1 MTQTSGTRPPYLA
14 ALAVG
19 LAVFI
24 GYLLTLAPTVTF
36 WDAGEFIA
44 AAKTLGIPHPPG
56 TPLFVLIAH
65 VWGTLVPVGEFAYRT
80 NMLSAL
86 LSAGAA
92 ACFFLVAHESLRG
105 EAEGLDEGASR
116 LLRIGGAA
124 AAAVIGAFTF
134 TNWQNSN
141 ETEVYGIATF
151 TVAAICWLCLVWRA
165 RRGTGVAP
173 RILLLIVYLG
183 GISMGNHLLAL
194 LVGPAV
200 VMFIWATLRQD
211 PAPEPERRRAEWAQL
226 AVVAGVWTLLIGTGL
241 GHKAL
246 SLVGVICFLAA
257 AGFAAS
263 SRATK
268 FAVTTLFLAA
278 IGMTPYLY
286 LYIRS
291 GQNPII
297 NEAAPSTVDALLA
310 VIRREQYPPRT
321 PFDDP
326 TVLSGPNNP
335 GRSLSIIGLQVQN
348 YLLYYHWQ
356 WGKGLSAMIGKVPV
370 GVFLVTLPF
379 FSLGM
384 LGMLRQ
390 RRADRPAW
398 WLLLTLFLVTGL
410 GLVAYMNFKPGF
422 SLGYDL
428 FPNFEDHE
436 VRERDYFFV
445 VSFVVWGV
453 WAGMGLAALVRQLL
467 RPGSRLPRAA
477 AAGAFAIA
485 LVPVALNWRDAS
497 RRHGPDARLAADFA
511 YDLLNTA
518 PPYGILFTFGDND
531 TFPLWWAQEVEG
543 IRRDVTVV
551 CLALGNTD
559 WYIRQLRDN
568 GTREVDRD
576 ALPAIWRDSL
586 PAGATAPSA
595 PLHSM
600 TDDQVQAA
608 MVAQVLQQPLTVS
621 FGNFSR
627 TFAAGTFLRP
637 TDVLAIRVIQ
647 ENLGRRPLVW
657 SVTAGRFFGGLD
669 DRVLQQGLGYRLLPA
684 PPDTTAPGIA
694 PGTVGGIPV
703 DVPVTNR
710 LAWETY
716 RYADLLAEGSSS
728 LETTEASMARAL
740 ALPFT
745 VLAFVHESE
754 GRPDQMIRNLE
765 QAVKLNPDPALA
777 SALDQLGRQYFQA
790 PIPDSSATLP
800 R

>member
-1 MTQTSGTRPPYLA
+1 MTEDTASRPPYPA

-44 AAKTLGIPHPPG
+44 AAKILGIPHPPG

-65 VWGTLVPVGEFAYRT
+65 VWGTLVPIGEFAYRT

-105 EAEGLDEGASR
+105 TAEGLDRGAAR
-116 LLRIGGAA
+116 LLRLGGGAA
-124 AAAVIGAFTF
+124 AALIGAFTF

-151 TVAAICWLCLVWRA
+151 TVAAICWLCHVWRA
-165 RRGTGVAP
+165 RRGTGIAP

-200 VMFIWATLRQD
+200 VMFIWAVLRHD
-211 PAPEPERRRAEWAQL
+211 PAADAGQRRGEWSQL
-226 AVVAGVWTLLIGTGL
+226 AVVAGVWMLLIGTGL
-241 GHKAL
+241 GSTTL
-246 SLVGVICFLAA
+246 SIVGLLCFLAA
-257 AGFAAS
+257 AGFAATS
-263 SRATK
+263 GETRFGA
-268 FAVTTLFLAA
+268 ATLFLAA
-278 IGMTPYLY
+278 VGMTPYLY

-297 NEAAPSTVDALLA
+297 NEAAPATLDALLA

-326 TVLSGPNNP
+326 TVLSGPGNP
-335 GRSLSIIGLQVQN
+335 GRSLSIIWLQIQN
-348 YLLYYHWQ
+348 YLLYFNWQ
-356 WGKGLSAMIGKVPV
+356 WGKAVTAAAGRVPLGTV
-370 GVFLVTLPF
+370 LVTLPF
-379 FSLGM
+379 VSLGL
-384 LGMLRQ
+384 LGMVRQ

-398 WLLLTLFLVTGL
+398 WLLTTLFLVTGL

-428 FPNFEDHE
+428 FPDFNDHE

-445 VSFVVWGV
+445 VSFVVWGI
-453 WAGMGLAALVRQLL
+453 WAGMGLAAYVRRLL
-467 RPGSRLPRAA
+467 EPGSAIPRTV
-477 AAGAFAIA
+477 AAGLFAVA
-485 LVPVALNWRDAS
+485 LVPVALNWREAS

-559 WYIRQLRDN
+559 WYIRQMRDN
-568 GTREVDRD
+568 PTRPLDLA
-576 ALPAIWRDSL
+576 ALPAVWKDSV
-586 PAGATAPSA
+586 PAGSSAPTA

-600 TDDQVQAA
+600 TDEQVQAA

-621 FGNFSR
+621 YGGFTK
-627 TFAAGTFLRP
+627 TFPAGTFLRP

-647 ENLGRRPLVW
+647 ENLGRRALVW

-669 DRVLQQGLGYRLLPA
+669 DRALQQGIGYRLVPV

-703 DVPVTNR
+703 DVRLTTR

-716 RYADLLAEGSSS
+716 RYADLLAEGSES

-745 VLAFVHESE
+745 VLAFVHEAQ
-754 GRPDQMIRNLE
+754 GRPEEMVRNLE
-765 QAVKLNPDPALA
+765 RAVRLNSDPALA

-790 PIPDSSATLP
+790 PPADTTS

>member
-1 MTQTSGTRPPYLA
+1 MTELPRTRPPYPA

-19 LAVFI
+19 LAVFL

-44 AAKTLGIPHPPG
+44 AAKILGIPHPPG

-65 VWGTLVPVGEFAYRT
+65 VWGTLVPIGEFAYRT

-105 EAEGLDEGASR
+105 MAAGLEEGAGR
-116 LLRIGGAA
+116 LLRVGGAA

-151 TVAAICWLCLVWRA
+151 TVAAICWLCHVWRS
-165 RRGTGVAP
+165 RRGTGSAP

-200 VMFIWATLRQD
+200 VAFLWATLRND
-211 PAPEPERRRAEWAQL
+211 PAPDPARRRSEWAQL
-226 AVVAGVWTLLIGTGL
+226 AVVGGVWMLLIGTGL
-241 GHKAL
+241 GSTTLAV
-246 SLVGVICFLAA
+246 VGLLAFIAA
-257 AGFAAS
+257 AAFAATAS
-263 SRATK
+263 ATT

-278 IGMTPYLY
+278 VGMTPYLY

-326 TVLSGPNNP
+326 TLQSGPDNP
-335 GRSLSIIGLQVQN
+335 GRSLTIMSLQLQN
-348 YLLYYHWQ
+348 YLLYFHWQ
-356 WGKGLSAMIGKVPV
+356 WGKALTARLATIPV
-370 GVFLVTLPF
+370 GIVLVTLPF
-379 FSLGM
+379 FSLGL
-384 LGMLRQ
+384 LGLLRQ
-390 RRADRPAW
+390 RRDDRAAW
-398 WLLLTLFLVTGL
+398 WLMVTLFLVTGL

-422 SLGYDL
+422 SLGYEQ
-428 FPNFEDHE
+428 FPDFTDHE

-445 VSFVVWGV
+445 VSFIVWGV
-453 WAGMGLAALVRQLL
+453 WAGMGLASLVRGLL
-467 RPGSRLPRAA
+467 EPRSRWPRPAA
-477 AAGAFAIA
+477 AALFAVA
-485 LVPVALNWRDAS
+485 LVPLALNWRAAS

-559 WYIRQLRDN
+559 WYIRQMRDN
-568 GTREVDRD
+568 ANRELDRA
-576 ALPAIWRDSL
+576 ALPAVWRDSV
-586 PAGATAPSA
+586 PPGATAPAA

-600 TDDQVQAA
+600 TDDQVAAA
-608 MVAQVLQQPLTVS
+608 MVPQVLQEPLTVS
-621 FGNFSR
+621 FGGFTR
-627 TFAAGTFLRP
+627 TFPAGTFLRP
-637 TDVLAIRVIQ
+637 TDILAIRVIQ

-657 SVTAGRFFGGLD
+657 AVTAGRFFGGLD
-669 DRVLQQGLGYRLLPA
+669 DRVLQQGIGYRLLPA

-703 DVPVTNR
+703 DVPRTHQ

-716 RYADLLAEGSSS
+716 RYADILGAVSAELEPTAEG
-728 LETTEASMARAL
+728 MARAL

-745 VLAFVHESE
+745 VLAFVHEAE
-754 GRPDQMIRNLE
+754 GRPAEMIRNLE

-777 SALDQLGRQYFQA
+777 SALDQLGRRFFEPA
-790 PIPDSSATLP
+790 TPDSGAGQQ